1 MIRGFY
7 PVGRILT
14 AAACLAV
21 TAAAVEPE
29 ATKVSQTRRL
39 MGVAWTITVCVAD
52 VEAARL
58 PLEAA
63 FAEVARLEAILSDY
77 DPTSEVS
84 RLSARAPTSDPV
96 PVSPDLWRLLDRAAR
111 LRDATAGAFDPTV
124 GPLVTL
130 WRRARRSETMPP
142 ADKLAAARAAVGI
155 DTLRLDRDRRGV
167 MLTRPGMRL
176 DFGGIGM
183 GYAVDRA
190 LDVLA
195 AHGVSAALVDASGD
209 VGVSAAPPAEP
220 GWRIAIR
227 SLVPGAA
234 ASPPLVLTHAA
245 VTTSGDAFQGVEI
258 DGIRYSHIVDPRS
271 GLGVVGPSAVT
282 VIAPDCT
289 TADALATAASVLGP
303 DAGSRAIAE
312 HEGVAARFEWR
323 AADGT
328 VATRVTPGWPGG
340 P

>member
-1 MIRGFY
+1 MIDGFY
-7 PVGRILT
+7 RVGGILT
-14 AAACLAV
+14 AAACIAAA
-21 TAAAVEPE
+21 AAAVEPE

-39 MGVAWTITVCVAD
+39 MGVAWTMTVCVAD
-52 VEAARL
+52 IDAARL

-77 DPTSEVS
+77 EPTSEVS
-84 RLSARAPTSDPV
+84 RLSARSPTAEPV
-96 PVSPDLWRLLDRAAR
+96 PVSADLWQVLDRAVR
-111 LRDATAGAFDPTV
+111 LRDATSGAFDPTV

-130 WRRARRSETMPP
+130 WRRARRAETMPP
-142 ADKLAAARAAVGI
+142 ADKLAAARAAVGT
-155 DTLRLDRDRRGV
+155 DTLQLDRDRRGV
-167 MLTRPGMRL
+167 RLTRPGMRL

-209 VGVSAAPPAEP
+209 VGVSAAPPGEP

-227 SLVPGAA
+227 SRVPGAA
-234 ASPPLVLTHAA
+234 APPPLVLAHAA

-258 DGIRYSHIVDPRS
+258 DGVRYSHIVDPRS

-312 HEGVAARFEWR
+312 QDGVAARFEWLDP
-323 AADGT
+323 AGA
-328 VATRVTPGWPGG
+328 VQTRVTPGWPET

>member
-1 MIRGFY
+1 MVGFY
-7 PVGRILT
+7 RVGGFLT

-21 TAAAVEPE
+21 TAAAAAPTV
-29 ATKVSQTRRL
+29 TKVSQTRRL

-52 VEAARL
+52 AEAARL

-77 DPTSEVS
+77 DPGSEVS
-84 RLSARAPTSDPV
+84 RLSARAPTTTSV
-96 PVSPDLWRLLDRAAR
+96 PVSPDLWRVLDRAVAV
-111 LRDATAGAFDPTV
+111 RDATDGGFDPTV

-142 ADKLAAARAAVGI
+142 ADKLAAARAAVGA
-155 DTLRLDRDRRGV
+155 DTLRLDRDRHSV
-167 MLTRPGMRL
+167 ALLRPGMRL

-195 AHGVSAALVDASGD
+195 AHGVAAALIDASGD
-209 VGVSAAPPAEP
+209 VGASAAPPGEP

-227 SLVPGAA
+227 SRVPGAEPP
-234 ASPPLVLTHAA
+234 PPLVLVHAA

-258 DGIRYSHIVDPRS
+258 DGVRYSHIVDPRS

-282 VIAPDCT
+282 VIARDCT
-289 TADALATAASVLGP
+289 TADALATAANVLGP
-303 DAGSRAIAE
+303 DAGSTMIAGQD
-312 HEGVAARFEWR
+312 GVAARFEWR
-323 AADGT
+323 DAAGT
-328 VATRVTPGWPGG
+328 LQTRLTPGWPAA